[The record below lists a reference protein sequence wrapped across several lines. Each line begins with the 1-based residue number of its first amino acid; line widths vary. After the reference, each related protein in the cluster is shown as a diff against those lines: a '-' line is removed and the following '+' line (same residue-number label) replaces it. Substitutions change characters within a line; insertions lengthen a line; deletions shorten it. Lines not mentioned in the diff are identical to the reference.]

1 MSANAIHTRG
11 LAAIEPDAE
20 LESIVLTLAADTAL
34 WTPLVRFAEPRLRI
48 PLPSEPGIEARLLTW
63 GPGQSSGLH
72 DHGGSSG
79 CFMVL
84 RETVWETIVDY
95 DGGIHEL
102 THAAGEIGS
111 FQRDIIHDVRNEG
124 DRGAVTLHAYRPE
137 LTTMTK
143 YEIVNGVVRKLD
155 I

>member
-1 MSANAIHTRG
+1 MQTLDARITQIAGIV
-11 LAAIEPDAE
+11 AA
-20 LESIVLTLAADTAL
+20 AL
-34 WTPLVRFAEPRLRI
+34 LVA
-48 PLPSEPGIEARLLTW
+48 
-63 GPGQSSGLH
+63 
-72 DHGGSSG
+72 G
-79 CFMVL
+79 CFLVL

-102 THAAGEIGS
+102 VHTAGHIGS
-111 FQRDIIHDVRNEG
+111 FRRDIIHDVRNEG

>member
-1 MSANAIHTRG
+1 MTANAIHTRG
-11 LAAIEPDAE
+11 LDAIKRDTG
-20 LESIVLTLAADTAL
+20 LESIVLALAADTAL

-79 CFMVL
+79 CFLVL

-102 THAAGEIGS
+102 THTAGDIGS

-124 DRGAVTLHAYRPE
+124 DRGAVTLHAYRPALTHMNTYE
-137 LTTMTK
+137 L
-143 YEIVNGVVRKLD
+143 VDGDVRKLD
-155 I
+155 N